1 MMTMNIIPKIIKAI
15 FLVNLSVKLVLS
27 MQLYESDMKQRS
39 SLERGGHEPPE
50 FKFC

>member
-1 MMTMNIIPKIIKAI
+1 MMIMDIIPKIIKAI
-15 FLVNLSVKLVLS
+15 LLVNLSVNLVLS

-39 SLERGGHEPPE
+39 SLERGEHEPPE